1 MQKSTVIHWFMSET
15 PKSYPPCIPILMET
29 VLCWYHDTLPRL
41 PFSALNLLS
50 SNETIYNK
58 FSLFSFPFPLY
69 KCYFH
74 VGVVVHVVILMQCNL
89 IWYTSELFG
98 TPLKKFIRLKF
109 TYLSSSNWLLR
120 VWHFLSMEVWNP
132 PEKLFS
138 GEIGK
143 VERRLSNIKSFFV
156 FLV

>member
-1 MQKSTVIHWFMSET
+1 MSET

-58 FSLFSFPFPLY
+58 FSLFSLPFPLY

-74 VGVVVHVVILMQCNL
+74 VGVVVHVVILMQYNL
-89 IWYTSELFG
+89 IWYTSELVG
-98 TPLKKFIRLKF
+98 TPLKKFIHLKF
-109 TYLSSSNWLLR
+109 TYLSLSNWLLR
-120 VWHFLSMEVWNP
+120 PWGYDIFYSWKYGTHQKSCSQERLVKWKEGYLTW
-132 PEKLFS
+132 
-138 GEIGK
+138 K
-143 VERRLSNIKSFFV
+143 VFF
-156 FLV
+156 FFFWCRWREA